1 MLFSFRKD
9 SKMEYKDMIFFDDET
24 RNIVDISKLGVTSVL
39 VKNGMTMTVLREGL
53 EQHKKQGK

>member
-1 MLFSFRKD
+1 
-9 SKMEYKDMIFFDDET
+9 MIFFDDET